1 MSGGGGEES
10 GRVLGFDPVEDSLP
24 GSWPDRLA
32 DNVRVRNMSKR
43 CGSPTYPYIYGVRFA
58 DPFAEEG

>member
-1 MSGGGGEES
+1 M
-10 GRVLGFDPVEDSLP
+10 
-24 GSWPDRLA
+24 RLSDVVSA
-32 DNVRVRNMSKR
+32 ATAPSIGKR